1 MDNENMKAW
10 GYDDD
15 ERVTRFR
22 KLGFNISRVDGTL
35 YHINHGRTENSTQ
48 SNQTFTNMT
57 ELKRI
62 SSMGR
67 GDLIKEIKKWPWVP
81 KKS

>member
-22 KLGFNISRVDGTL
+22 KLGLTVKRVDGTL
-35 YHINHGRTENSTQ
+35 YHLNHERTQNSTQ
-48 SNQTFTNMT
+48 SNQTLINRN
-57 ELKRI
+57 ELQRI
-62 SSMGR
+62 SRMNTGE
-67 GDLIKEIKKWPWVP
+67 LIKEIKSWGWV
-81 KKS
+81 KKQ